1 MRNRGSV
8 QDSLSEGDLV
18 RQLIFAL
25 DNGVSN
31 DIIETKDGYE
41 LRPGLAVTDPVRKIV
56 SQMSDL
62 GWLLKKIKK

>member
-1 MRNRGSV
+1 M
-8 QDSLSEGDLV
+8 